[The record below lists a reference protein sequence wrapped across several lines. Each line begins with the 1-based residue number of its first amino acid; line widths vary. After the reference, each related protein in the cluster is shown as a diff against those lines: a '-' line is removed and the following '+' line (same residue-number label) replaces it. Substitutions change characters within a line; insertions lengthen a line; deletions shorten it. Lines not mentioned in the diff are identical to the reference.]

1 MALSRAAG
9 TEEENL
15 HNLKVKTCDGKTIEL
30 DNLPMLSTI
39 LDVKKLCAPQC
50 GVAANHQRLHFKGKA
65 LDDAQSLTECK
76 VPQSAT
82 LFLTKAPSWKI
93 ELEKAPAGTVPCA
106 GGCGHF
112 GTSRTDNFCSKCF
125 GKQPNHERAR
135 LWSGIFSKDF
145 AEEMVTKRSKLESC
159 LEDET
164 PLKIGDPVRIHGL
177 SKATELNGRLG
188 WIMRFCEESSRF
200 SVKTKGDEG
209 TKAVKASNLKRL
221 DNVASMCASQ
231 LFVQR
236 DTEKC
241 WYCSRRCGLTGFR
254 CRCGYVFCSR
264 HRHAEDHDCDFD
276 HQKLGKEL
284 LRKANP
290 SLKAEAL
297 VPPL

>member
-1 MALSRAAG
+1 MALDESAER
-9 TEEENL
+9 EEDTKL
-15 HNLKVKTCDGKTIEL
+15 KLKVKTCDGKSIEL
-30 DNLPMLSTI
+30 DDIPSLSTI
-39 LDVKKLCAPQC
+39 LEVKKLCASRC

-65 LDDAQSLTECK
+65 LEDTRSIADIK

-125 GKQPNHERAR
+125 CKQPHQERAR

-145 AEEMVTKRSKLESC
+145 AEEMETKRSKLEVC

-188 WIMRFCEESSRF
+188 WIIQFCEKTSRF

-221 DNVASMCASQ
+221 DNVASMCASK

-236 DTEKC
+236 DTAKC
-241 WYCSRRCGLTGFR
+241 WYCSRKCGLTGFR

-276 HQKLGKEL
+276 HHHLGQEL

-290 SLKAEAL
+290 ALKAEAMA
-297 VPPL
+297 PLL